1 MSRGD
6 RKRERD
12 DWEEGT
18 PVPLYIVTG
27 GRTEAEDAQVLD
39 LVTLIVARAE
49 PKPGM
54 RPEHVSI
61 LRMCANPLSVA
72 EVSAYLDLPFSAVHV
87 LLADL
92 IADSLV
98 EARQTRTAHAT
109 AAVEP
114 DVEILK
120 ALIDGLQRL

>member
-1 MSRGD
+1 MSGGD
-6 RKRERD
+6 RKGER

-18 PVPLYIVTG
+18 PVPLYVVTG

-39 LVTLIVARAE
+39 LVTLIVARSE
-49 PKPGM
+49 PRPGM

-92 IADSLV
+92 LAESLV
-98 EARQTRTAHAT
+98 EARQTRTAHVT

>member
-1 MSRGD
+1 MSEDARQGE
-6 RKRERD
+6 RE
-12 DWEEGT
+12 WEEGT

-27 GRTEAEDAQVLD
+27 GRAEAEDARVLD

-49 PKPGM
+49 PEPGM

-72 EVSAYLDLPFSAVHV
+72 ELSAYLDLPFSAVHV
-87 LLADL
+87 LIADL
-92 IADSLV
+92 LADSLV
-98 EARQTRTAHAT
+98 EARQTRAAHTT

>member
-1 MSRGD
+1 MSGGSG
-6 RKRERD
+6 RER

-27 GRTEAEDAQVLD
+27 GRTEAGGARVLD

-54 RPEHVSI
+54 RPEHISI

-72 EVSAYLDLPFSAVHV
+72 ELSAYLNLPFSAVHV
-87 LLADL
+87 LLSDL
-92 IADSLV
+92 LAESLV
-98 EARQTRTAHAT
+98 EARQTRAADTT
-109 AAVEP
+109 AADP

>member
-1 MSRGD
+1 MSGGD
-6 RKRERD
+6 RKGER

-39 LVTLIVARAE
+39 LVTLIVARSE
-49 PKPGM
+49 PRPGM

-72 EVSAYLDLPFSAVHV
+72 EVSAYLDLPFGAVHV

-92 IADSLV
+92 LAESLV
-98 EARQTRTAHAT
+98 EARQTRTAHVT

>member
-6 RKRERD
+6 RPGDR

-27 GRTEAEDAQVLD
+27 GRTEAGDAQLLD
-39 LVTLIVARAE
+39 PVTLIVARSE
-49 PKPGM
+49 PRPGM
-54 RPEHVSI
+54 HPEHVSI
-61 LRMCANPLSVA
+61 LRMCANPLSAA
-72 EVSAYLDLPFSAVHV
+72 ELSAYLDLPFSAVQV

-92 IADSLV
+92 IADSRV
-98 EARQTRTAHAT
+98 EARQTRTAHT
-109 AAVEP
+109 AAADA

>member
-1 MSRGD
+1 MSGD
-6 RKRERD
+6 GRAAGEG

-27 GRTEAEDAQVLD
+27 GRTEAGEERVLD
-39 LVTLIVARAE
+39 LVTLIVARSE
-49 PKPGM
+49 PQPGM

-61 LRMCANPLSVA
+61 LRMCTGPLSVA
-72 EVSAYLDLPFSAVHV
+72 ELSAYLDLPFSAVQV

-92 IADSLV
+92 VGDCLV
-98 EARQTRTAHAT
+98 EARQTRAAHT
-109 AAVEP
+109 AAADP

>member
-6 RKRERD
+6 RNRGG

-27 GRTEAEDAQVLD
+27 GRTEAGEAVVLD
-39 LVTLIVARAE
+39 LVTLIVARSE

-72 EVSAYLDLPFSAVHV
+72 EISAYLDLPFSAVHV

-92 IADSLV
+92 IAESSV
-98 EARQTRTAHAT
+98 EARQTRTADT
-109 AAVEP
+109 AAADP
-114 DVEILK
+114 DIEILK

>member
-1 MSRGD
+1 MSGGD
-6 RKRERD
+6 RKRER

-27 GRTEAEDAQVLD
+27 GRTEAEDARVLD
-39 LVTLIVARAE
+39 LVTLIVARTE
-49 PKPGM
+49 PQPGM
-54 RPEHVSI
+54 HPEHISI

-72 EVSAYLDLPFSAVHV
+72 EISAYLDLPFSAVHV

-92 IADSLV
+92 LAESRV
-98 EARQTRTAHAT
+98 EARQTRAAHAV
-109 AAVEP
+109 AAEP
-114 DVEILK
+114 GVEILK

>member
-1 MSRGD
+1 MSGGRQG
-6 RKRERD
+6 REG

-18 PVPLYIVTG
+18 PVPLYVVTG
-27 GRTEAEDAQVLD
+27 GRAEAGDAQVLD
-39 LVTLIVARAE
+39 LVTLIVARTE
-49 PKPGM
+49 PEPGM

-72 EVSAYLDLPFSAVHV
+72 ELSAHLDLPFSAVHV
-87 LLADL
+87 LLSDL
-92 IADSLV
+92 LAGSLV
-98 EARQTRTAHAT
+98 EARQTRAAHT
-109 AAVEP
+109 AAADP